1 WFDLWDLLSAGSS
14 KKMEENTTDRISMLP
29 DSIVH
34 HILSYLLDD
43 AKSRVRMSVLSKRW
57 FALTTS
63 FPILYFHLNMAWFRS
78 FSRKYEFEYIKEKFY
93 KYVAYTVSRF
103 CDQNISAHTLDISA
117 EFLHLEEIEPF
128 GRSLELL
135 IEKGLQVLVIKIES
149 LDPDLP
155 MFRLP
160 KTVLSASS
168 LTSLTLHQCELSSSL
183 MDDDVKFKSLRL
195 LSFTELPID
204 DGVIEYLT
212 KGAPLLEEIELSLCY
227 GFKAFC
233 IKRHHNLQK
242 VEIYSSSGIERI
254 DVDAPNLSYFLLENH
269 TGKAPSMSLDSCK
282 KLTTFCYCGF
292 PLKRFNELL
301 SNFPF
306 IENVSLNL
314 SSPVD
319 NLKLSHNFLRRLEL
333 QSDCNLEEIDLNTP
347 NLRLFEY
354 YDRYCGANAP
364 SLYWKHSSMWKGC
377 MKCVTHD
384 SLWYQKLRKFLEKN
398 SVFKV
403 LKLVICLKNLI
414 DVKELKLIQSTP
426 YKLEHVE
433 ITNSVRTS
441 ELSFH
446 VAAVDAVLWCCRPR
460 SLTLEL
466 YHYIDTSHVV
476 KYTYEK
482 LLQQEDEGQTAI
494 KFVLFTSYEDKQHF
508 SDLNS
513 VLKSQQFFDGRK
525 SKITF
530 IKEVVADLGFQ
541 HRDVFPNELPD
552 GLPPLRDIQH
562 HIDLEH
568 GSQLPNRPH
577 YRMSP
582 GEHEELRRQVEE
594 LVSKGHVHESMSSCA
609 VPALLTPKKDG
620 TWHMCVDSL
629 AINKITVRYKFPIPR
644 LNDLLDQI
652 SGATIFTKL
661 DLKSVYYQI
670 PLRPGDE
677 WKTAFKTREGLY
689 EWLVMPF
696 GLSNAPSTF
705 MRVMNQLLRPFI
717 SKFVVFYLDDIL
729 IYSASFN
736 EHVTHVRQFLTL
748 LWKDSFFVATK
759 KCVFMTPK
767 VLFLR
772 YVVSGDGIQVDES
785 KVAVVVKEKLTT
797 TPILDIAAFPKV
809 FELNTGC
816 IKVAFAWVLVKVDV
830 LGLDVIRDMVSKG
843 MATNAGLYMPL
854 PVLLQP

>member
-1 WFDLWDLLSAGSS
+1 
-14 KKMEENTTDRISMLP
+14 MEENTTDRSMLP

-103 CDQNISAHTLDISA
+103 CDQNISAQTLD
-117 EFLHLEEIEPF
+117 
-128 GRSLELL
+128 
-135 IEKGLQVLVIKIES
+135 
-149 LDPDLP
+149 
-155 MFRLP
+155 
-160 KTVLSASS
+160 
-168 LTSLTLHQCELSSSL
+168 
-183 MDDDVKFKSLRL
+183 
-195 LSFTELPID
+195 
-204 DGVIEYLT
+204 
-212 KGAPLLEEIELSLCY
+212 LCY

-292 PLKRFNELL
+292 PLKRFNDLL

-333 QSDCNLEEIDLNTP
+333 QSDCDLEEIDLNTP

-414 DVKELKLIQSTP
+414 DVKELKLIQLTP

-530 IKEVVADLGFQ
+530 IKEVVVQ
-541 HRDVFPNELPD
+541 E
-552 GLPPLRDIQH
+552 
-562 HIDLEH
+562 
-568 GSQLPNRPH
+568 
-577 YRMSP
+577 
-582 GEHEELRRQVEE
+582 
-594 LVSKGHVHESMSSCA
+594 
-609 VPALLTPKKDG
+609 
-620 TWHMCVDSL
+620 
-629 AINKITVRYKFPIPR
+629 
-644 LNDLLDQI
+644 
-652 SGATIFTKL
+652 
-661 DLKSVYYQI
+661 
-670 PLRPGDE
+670 
-677 WKTAFKTREGLY
+677 
-689 EWLVMPF
+689 
-696 GLSNAPSTF
+696 
-705 MRVMNQLLRPFI
+705 
-717 SKFVVFYLDDIL
+717 
-729 IYSASFN
+729 
-736 EHVTHVRQFLTL
+736 
-748 LWKDSFFVATK
+748 
-759 KCVFMTPK
+759 
-767 VLFLR
+767 
-772 YVVSGDGIQVDES
+772 
-785 KVAVVVKEKLTT
+785 
-797 TPILDIAAFPKV
+797 
-809 FELNTGC
+809 
-816 IKVAFAWVLVKVDV
+816 
-830 LGLDVIRDMVSKG
+830 
-843 MATNAGLYMPL
+843 AG
-854 PVLLQP
+854 